1 MSHERLVTSASPC
14 IALQAHPD
22 DFAPFVEDDL
32 SFERYCSN
40 MREDAAWGGHLELQ
54 ALSLMLRRNICIH
67 QASEIASIRRVRLHP
82 SGE

>member
-1 MSHERLVTSASPC
+1 MHRPALPC
-14 IALQAHPD
+14 INLQAHPD

-67 QASEIASIRRVRLHP
+67 QARKIGGCGANRVSVP
-82 SGE
+82 Q